1 MANQNDRFIDEVT
14 DELRRDRLFSAMRR
28 YGWIAVLLILALV
41 AGAAWREY
49 ASSRDRA
56 AARAFGDAILAAEA
70 ETDAAARADALAAV
84 PAANPRQ
91 AGLRDLLSANALVE
105 ADNPSAAAQRYDA
118 VSTAA
123 GDNTVVRDLAALK
136 AVVAQGR
143 EMNPAE
149 RDAVLAQLSTPG
161 APFELIALEL
171 KAVALSGAG
180 RRDDAVT
187 LIRQI
192 QQKDGLTQT
201 MRQRLAEH
209 LITLGVDPDPRTDS
223 QTAPDSTLAA
233 EVMPPAT
240 GG

>member
-14 DELRRDRLFSAMRR
+14 EDLRRDRLFLMLRR
-28 YGWIAVLLILALV
+28 YGWIAVVLILALV
-41 AGAAWREY
+41 VAAAWREY
-49 ASSRDRA
+49 AASRDRA
-56 AARAFGDAILAAEA
+56 EARAFGDAILSAEGEA
-70 ETDAAARADALAAV
+70 EAAARASALAAV

-91 AGLRDLLSANALVE
+91 AALRDMLSGNALVE
-105 ADNPSAAAQRYDA
+105 AGDPAGAAQRYDA
-118 VSTAA
+118 VASAA
-123 GDNTVVRDLAALK
+123 ADNPVVRDLAALK
-136 AVVAQGR
+136 AVIAQER

-149 RDAVLAQLSTPG
+149 RDAVLARLSTPG

-180 RRDDAVT
+180 RKDDAVT

-192 QQKDGLTQT
+192 QQKDGLTQA

-209 LITLGVDPDPRTDS
+209 LITLGVDPEPETDT